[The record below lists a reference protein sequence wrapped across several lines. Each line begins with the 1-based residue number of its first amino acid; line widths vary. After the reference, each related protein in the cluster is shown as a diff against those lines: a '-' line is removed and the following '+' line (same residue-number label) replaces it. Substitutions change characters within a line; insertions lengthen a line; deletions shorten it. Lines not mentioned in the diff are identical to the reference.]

1 MDILSEMAD
10 KATWL
15 SFLEYRKEGCRL
27 TDQEEQELRAF
38 IEKEEYLPIL
48 DAIRS
53 GAPFPRPRRTAI
65 SKKSTSKKRIVYVYP
80 PKENLV
86 MKLMTHLLLRR

>member
-10 KATWL
+10 KAPWL

-53 GAPFPRPRRTAI
+53 GATFSRPRRTAI
-65 SKKSTSKKRIVYVYP
+65 SKKSTSKKRIGYVYP
-80 PKENLV
+80 P
-86 MKLMTHLLLRR
+86 